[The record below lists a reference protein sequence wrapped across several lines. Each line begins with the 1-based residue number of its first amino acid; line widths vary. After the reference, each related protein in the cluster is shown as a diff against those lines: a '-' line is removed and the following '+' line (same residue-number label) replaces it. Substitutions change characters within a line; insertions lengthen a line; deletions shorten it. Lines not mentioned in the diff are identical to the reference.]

1 VVICPDSSDDVL
13 SLPIGI
19 GIVIRKVAGG
29 QGTSRYNEG
38 RAVQGWVRQD
48 WVRQDELGRAV

>member
-1 VVICPDSSDDVL
+1 MICPDSSDDLL

-29 QGTSRYNEG
+29 QGTSRCNEG